1 MQSAASGL
9 TQQVIS
15 ALAVERARA
24 PVAISIS
31 SDADISSLFS
41 DCDGA
46 SSGFTTPV
54 ITPMKAAHRSAKS
67 MLTQDLSELE
77 LPSNGRHYP
86 P

>member
-1 MQSAASGL
+1 MESAASGL

-31 SDADISSLFS
+31 SDADISSLFA

-46 SSGFTTPV
+46 SSGFSTPV
-54 ITPMKAAHRSAKS
+54 ITPMKPAHRSAKS
-67 MLTQDLSELE
+67 MLTRDLSELE
-77 LPSNGRHYP
+77 LPSNGRYYP